1 MVFVIGG
8 YFWVIEV
15 FVFIVL
21 YVVWVIEF
29 EDFVFVNYYDV
40 MGFEIRYN
48 NIEVGIF
55 VDEICLVI

>member
-1 MVFVIGG
+1 MVFVIGS
-8 YFWVIEV
+8 YFWVIKV
-15 FVFIVL
+15 FVFVVL

-40 MGFEIRYN
+40 MSFKIRYN

>member
-8 YFWVIEV
+8 YFWVIKV
-15 FVFIVL
+15 FVFVVL

-40 MGFEIRYN
+40 MSFKIRYN
-48 NIEVGIF
+48 NI
-55 VDEICLVI
+55 

>member
-1 MVFVIGG
+1 MVFVIGS
-8 YFWVIEV
+8 YFWVIKV
-15 FVFIVL
+15 FVFVVL

-40 MGFEIRYN
+40 MSFKIGYN

>member
-8 YFWVIEV
+8 YFWVIKV
-15 FVFIVL
+15 FVFVVL

-40 MGFEIRYN
+40 MSFEIRYN

-55 VDEICLVI
+55 VDKICLVI

>member
-1 MVFVIGG
+1 MVFVICG